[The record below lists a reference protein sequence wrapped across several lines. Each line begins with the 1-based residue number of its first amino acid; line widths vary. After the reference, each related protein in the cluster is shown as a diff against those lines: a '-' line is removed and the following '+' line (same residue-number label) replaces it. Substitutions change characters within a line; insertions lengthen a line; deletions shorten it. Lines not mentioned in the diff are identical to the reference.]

1 MAGCRVA
8 AYCQDVDLCMAVS
21 RLCGEYA
28 GSGLQKCRLTTGN
41 RQWGP
46 GGESVAYGEFE
57 LMYPVRGVFSTD
69 REMKIGFG
77 ATRRTVM
84 QNVLVYVEQEPDGA
98 PEPVPATKEAES
110 GPAETGASVNE
121 TGQSELSELSELSDL
136 PGLPELP
143 ELPDLMDMAGSK
155 DASAERERK
164 KSVRLWGQ
172 TINDQDVPSGERF
185 RISMEELLNAYLP
198 DPAAYQL
205 RVLPAMRRLSGT
217 IARGERH
224 RQNGELYS
232 AEFEFQNA
240 LQVDETNVRATF
252 GLGLVYLD
260 RREAEKAGRVFE
272 RLVELEA
279 AFQAPHKHMFNEF
292 GIKLRKNGM
301 YTQALRFYARA
312 VQLASHDD
320 HLMYNIARSLHESG
334 DSEAAVKYMHKALDL
349 NPKLEAAQ
357 KLLKF
362 LKKKLEPE
370 S

>member
-1 MAGCRVA
+1 M
-8 AYCQDVDLCMAVS
+8 
-21 RLCGEYA
+21 
-28 GSGLQKCRLTTGN
+28 
-41 RQWGP
+41 
-46 GGESVAYGEFE
+46 AYGEYE

-69 REMKIGFG
+69 KEMKIGFG

-98 PEPVPATKEAES
+98 PEPLPVTEEAES
-110 GPAETGASVNE
+110 GPAETGGSGNE
-121 TGQSELSELSELSDL
+121 PGSSELSDL
-136 PGLPELP
+136 P
-143 ELPDLMDMAGSK
+143 ELPDLPDLPDLPNFMDMPGPK
-155 DASAERERK
+155 DASAEQGRK
-164 KSVRLWGQ
+164 KTIRLWGQ

-205 RVLPAMRRLSGT
+205 RVLPAMRRLNGN

-362 LKKKLEPE
+362 LKKKLTPE
-370 S
+370 N